1 MYELTHGSAEHR
13 HCGLP
18 TRREALTRSPQRRGQ
33 MSGVVSRAHSVRM
46 EANFLASPG
55 HCVAGLRFCPNNLGL
70 RVQHGEKSF
79 QRRVAHVRGTRCA
92 VASLE
97 GSVLSGCLVWDI
109 KPHWATILTFDESTF
124 SAAAGPDE
132 GGLAHTDSCRFGGPR
147 CGMIVCD
154 PRTTPLRVRWRS
166 A

>member
-1 MYELTHGSAEHR
+1 MYELTHGSAKHR

-18 TRREALTRSPQRRGQ
+18 TRREALTRNPQRRGQ
-33 MSGVVSRAHSVRM
+33 MSGVGSRGQSVRI
-46 EANFLASPG
+46 EANFSASPG

-109 KPHWATILTFDESTF
+109 KPHWTTILYIQRSSWTGRGRS
-124 SAAAGPDE
+124 G
-132 GGLAHTDSCRFGGPR
+132 AHRQLPIRRAEMWTD
-147 CGMIVCD
+147 
-154 PRTTPLRVRWRS
+154 
-166 A
+166 